1 MISFLSLVKG
11 CVTIAFVSLVASC
24 TPSKYFFLN
33 SEGIVSYNRNTGQ
46 FEMLWDA
53 KTGKQTADSSQ
64 WNCPCSC
71 DSCVSESK
79 LSQ

>member
-1 MISFLSLVKG
+1 MISFLCKVKVCLAIVSISLM
-11 CVTIAFVSLVASC
+11 ASC

-53 KTGKQTADSSQ
+53 KTGKQTADSIQ
-64 WNCPCSC
+64 RNCPCSC
-71 DSCVSESK
+71 DSCVSKKELSK
-79 LSQ
+79 

>member
-1 MISFLSLVKG
+1 MISFLCKVKG
-11 CVTIAFVSLVASC
+11 CLAIVSVSLLASC

-53 KTGKQTADSSQ
+53 KTGKQTADSIQ
-64 WNCPCSC
+64 RNCTCSC
-71 DSCVSESK
+71 DSCVSKIK
-79 LSQ
+79 LSK

>member
-11 CVTIAFVSLVASC
+11 CVAIAFVSLVASC

-53 KTGKQTADSSQ
+53 KTGKQTADSIQ
-64 WNCPCSC
+64 RNCPCSC
-71 DSCVSESK
+71 DSCVSKSK
-79 LSQ
+79 LSK

>member
-1 MISFLSLVKG
+1 MISFLCKVKG
-11 CVTIAFVSLVASC
+11 CLAITFVSLLASC

-53 KTGKQTADSSQ
+53 KTGKQTADSIQ
-64 WNCPCSC
+64 RNCTCSC
-71 DSCVSESK
+71 DSCVSKIKKSW
-79 LSQ
+79 

>member
-1 MISFLSLVKG
+1 MISFLCRVKG
-11 CVTIAFVSLVASC
+11 CVAITFVSLLASC

-53 KTGKQTADSSQ
+53 KTGKQNADSIQ
-64 WNCPCSC
+64 RNCHCSC
-71 DSCVSESK
+71 DSCVSKKELSK
-79 LSQ
+79 